1 MPFLTWINDKDARN
15 QAVNVPFHILKNAG
29 TYGDPSAENLV
40 VHGDNLLALSA
51 LLPFYRGKVKCIY
64 IDPPYNTGSAF
75 EHYDDNLEHS
85 QWLSMMYCR
94 LQLLREFLA
103 EDGSIWVSIDDRE
116 SHYLK
121 VIMDEIFGR
130 PYFIGDVAWQRTYS
144 TRNDSKG
151 LCVEVEHIIAYGRSK
166 SWQPLK
172 LQRTAEMDAKYKN
185 PDNDVARWTSGD
197 AFASGGASHQGMVY
211 AIQHPFTGE
220 MIYPPPQ
227 QHWRY
232 SQEALLDIFN
242 SWCPYE
248 LKDIVDQ
255 DIRAQICGLDPSQVR
270 AGVKAIVL
278 VNDLEKSK
286 EIASKVYKRGQWP
299 IYYFTKGGYGGVRR
313 KTYLNAVGGRMP
325 TNFWPYEE
333 VGHTDEAKKEIRKLF
348 SADLFGTPKPERLIQ
363 RLLTIATNPGD
374 LVLDS
379 FLGSG
384 TTAAVA
390 HKMGRR
396 YIGIEM
402 GEHAKTHCIPRLQK
416 VIDGEQG
423 GISTSVN
430 WQGGGGFRFF
440 ELGEPAF
447 DKWGCINPE
456 VDFKTLAAFVW
467 MSETGDAAEPA
478 ESPFL
483 GVSNG
488 TAYYLLYAPEGSSND
503 PSAGVLTFATMQE
516 LLKEHPFDGP
526 KVVFAEACA
535 GLAEQELKA
544 HQITFK
550 QIPTDLLR

>member
-348 SADLFGTPKPERLIQ
+348 GADLFGTPKPERLIQ

-423 GISTSVN
+423 GISASVN

-467 MSETGDAAEPA
+467 MSETGEAAEPA

-516 LLKEHPFDGP
+516 LLKNHPFDGP

>member
-1 MPFLTWINDKDARN
+1 
-15 QAVNVPFHILKNAG
+15 
-29 TYGDPSAENLV
+29 
-40 VHGDNLLALSA
+40 
-51 LLPFYRGKVKCIY
+51 
-64 IDPPYNTGSAF
+64 
-75 EHYDDNLEHS
+75 
-85 QWLSMMYCR
+85 
-94 LQLLREFLA
+94 
-103 EDGSIWVSIDDRE
+103 
-116 SHYLK
+116 
-121 VIMDEIFGR
+121 
-130 PYFIGDVAWQRTYS
+130 
-144 TRNDSKG
+144 
-151 LCVEVEHIIAYGRSK
+151 
-166 SWQPLK
+166 
-172 LQRTAEMDAKYKN
+172 
-185 PDNDVARWTSGD
+185 
-197 AFASGGASHQGMVY
+197 
-211 AIQHPFTGE
+211 
-220 MIYPPPQ
+220 
-227 QHWRY
+227 
-232 SQEALLDIFN
+232 
-242 SWCPYE
+242 
-248 LKDIVDQ
+248 
-255 DIRAQICGLDPSQVR
+255 
-270 AGVKAIVL
+270 
-278 VNDLEKSK
+278 
-286 EIASKVYKRGQWP
+286 
-299 IYYFTKGGYGGVRR
+299 
-313 KTYLNAVGGRMP
+313 
-325 TNFWPYEE
+325 
-333 VGHTDEAKKEIRKLF
+333 
-348 SADLFGTPKPERLIQ
+348 
-363 RLLTIATNPGD
+363 
-374 LVLDS
+374 
-379 FLGSG
+379 
-384 TTAAVA
+384 
-390 HKMGRR
+390 MGRR

>member
-1 MPFLTWINDKDARN
+1 MPFLSWINDKDARN
-15 QAVNVPFHILKNAG
+15 EAKNVPFHILKNAG

-40 VHGDNLLALSA
+40 VHGDNLLALRA
-51 LLPFYRGKVKCIY
+51 LLPFYRGKVKCIC

-85 QWLSMMYCR
+85 QWLSMIYPR
-94 LQLLREFLA
+94 LQILRQYLSV
-103 EDGSIWVSIDDRE
+103 DGSLWLTLDDAE
-116 SHYLK
+116 VHYAK
-121 VIMDEIFGR
+121 VLLDEIFGR
-130 PYFIGDVAWQRTYS
+130 HNFVVDITWQKNP
-144 TRNDSKG
+144 TRENRSDIATTHD
-151 LCVEVEHIIAYGRSK
+151 HILVYAIDRNRF
-166 SWQPLK
+166 K
-172 LQRTAEMDAKYKN
+172 LSRNLLPPSEEQMSRFSN
-185 PDNDVARWTSGD
+185 PDNDPRGPWASLPMHAQAGHATPNQFYTITTPGGRVLDPPPGRCWLYTKEKFSEVVLDNRIWFGKGGNNAPRVKKFWSEVPQGLVPTSIWPCTEVSSNGD
-197 AFASGGASHQGMVY
+197 AKNEQKALFGA
-211 AIQHPFTGE
+211 
-220 MIYPPPQ
+220 
-227 QHWRY
+227 
-232 SQEALLDIFN
+232 
-242 SWCPYE
+242 
-248 LKDIVDQ
+248 
-255 DIRAQICGLDPSQVR
+255 
-270 AGVKAIVL
+270 KA
-278 VNDLEKSK
+278 
-286 EIASKVYKRGQWP
+286 
-299 IYYFTKGGYGGVRR
+299 
-313 KTYLNAVGGRMP
+313 
-325 TNFWPYEE
+325 
-333 VGHTDEAKKEIRKLF
+333 LF
-348 SADLFGTPKPERLIQ
+348 STPKPERLIQ
-363 RLLTIATNPGD
+363 RILQIATNPGD
-374 LVLDS
+374 LILDS

-423 GISTSVN
+423 GISASVN

-456 VDFKTLAAFVW
+456 VDFKTFAAFVW
-467 MSETGDAAEPA
+467 MSETGEAAEPT

-488 TAYYLLYAPEGSSND
+488 TAYYLLYAPEGSGID
-503 PSAGVLTFATMQE
+503 PSAGVLTFATLQE
-516 LLKEHPFDGP
+516 LLKDHPFDGP

>member
-348 SADLFGTPKPERLIQ
+348 GADLFGTPKPERLIQ

-374 LVLDS
+374 LILDS

-423 GISTSVN
+423 GISASVN

-467 MSETGDAAEPA
+467 MSETGEAAEPA

-516 LLKEHPFDGP
+516 LLKNHPFDGP

>member
-211 AIQHPFTGE
+211 AIQHPFTGG

-348 SADLFGTPKPERLIQ
+348 GADLFGTPKPERLIQ

-390 HKMGRR
+390 HKMGRH

-467 MSETGDAAEPA
+467 MSETGEAAEPT

-488 TAYYLLYAPEGSSND
+488 TAYYLLYAPEGSGID
-503 PSAGVLTFATMQE
+503 PSAGVLTFATLQE
-516 LLKEHPFDGP
+516 LLKDHPFDGP

-535 GLAEQELKA
+535 GLAEQELKS

>member
-151 LCVEVEHIIAYGRSK
+151 LCVEVEHIIAYSRSK

-348 SADLFGTPKPERLIQ
+348 GADLFGTPKPERLIQ

>member
-1 MPFLTWINDKDARN
+1 MEEIKAGRIWLGKD
-15 QAVNVPFHILKNAG
+15 
-29 TYGDPSAENLV
+29 
-40 VHGDNLLALSA
+40 
-51 LLPFYRGKVKCIY
+51 GKGIPRK
-64 IDPPYNTGSAF
+64 
-75 EHYDDNLEHS
+75 
-85 QWLSMMYCR
+85 
-94 LQLLREFLA
+94 
-103 EDGSIWVSIDDRE
+103 
-116 SHYLK
+116 
-121 VIMDEIFGR
+121 
-130 PYFIGDVAWQRTYS
+130 
-144 TRNDSKG
+144 
-151 LCVEVEHIIAYGRSK
+151 
-166 SWQPLK
+166 
-172 LQRTAEMDAKYKN
+172 
-185 PDNDVARWTSGD
+185 
-197 AFASGGASHQGMVY
+197 
-211 AIQHPFTGE
+211 
-220 MIYPPPQ
+220 
-227 QHWRY
+227 
-232 SQEALLDIFN
+232 
-242 SWCPYE
+242 
-248 LKDIVDQ
+248 
-255 DIRAQICGLDPSQVR
+255 
-270 AGVKAIVL
+270 
-278 VNDLEKSK
+278 
-286 EIASKVYKRGQWP
+286 
-299 IYYFTKGGYGGVRR
+299 
-313 KTYLNAVGGRMP
+313 KTYLKDSAGVVPWSWWSND
-325 TNFWPYEE
+325 E
-333 VGHTDEAKKEIRKLF
+333 VGHSQEAKKEAVSLNPD
-348 SADLFGTPKPERLIQ
+348 SVFGTPKPERLIQ
-363 RLLTIATNPGD
+363 RILHIATNPGD
-374 LVLDS
+374 LILDS

-423 GISTSVN
+423 GISASVN

-467 MSETGDAAEPA
+467 MSETGEAAEPA

-516 LLKEHPFDGP
+516 LLKNHPFDGP

>member
-348 SADLFGTPKPERLIQ
+348 GADLFGTPKPERLIQ

-467 MSETGDAAEPA
+467 MSETGDTAEPA

>member
-348 SADLFGTPKPERLIQ
+348 GADLFGTPKPERLIQ

>member
-15 QAVNVPFHILKNAG
+15 QAKNVPFHILKNAG

-40 VHGDNLLALSA
+40 VHGDNLLALRA

-85 QWLSMMYCR
+85 QWLSMIYPR

-103 EDGSIWVSIDDRE
+103 EDGSIWVSIDDDE
-116 SHYLK
+116 QAYMK
-121 VIMDEIFGR
+121 VLLDEVFGR
-130 PYFIGDVAWQRTYS
+130 KNFIRSIVWQKRTSPDARLNLGDAHDYIIVYANNRDIFQKVAQKLPLS
-144 TRNDSKG
+144 DS
-151 LCVEVEHIIAYGRSK
+151 RSD
-166 SWQPLK
+166 S
-172 LQRTAEMDAKYKN
+172 YKN
-185 PDNDVARWTSGD
+185 PDNDPRGPW
-197 AFASGGASHQGMVY
+197 ASVDL
-211 AIQHPFTGE
+211 TGQVGHATPDQFYE
-220 MIYPPPQ
+220 ITLPDGTVISPPKNRC
-227 QHWRY
+227 W
-232 SQEALLDIFN
+232 ALAKSTFESLR
-242 SWCPYE
+242 
-248 LKDIVDQ
+248 KDNRIWF
-255 DIRAQICGLDPSQVR
+255 G
-270 AGVKAIVL
+270 
-278 VNDLEKSK
+278 
-286 EIASKVYKRGQWP
+286 
-299 IYYFTKGGYGGVRR
+299 TKGNSRPRQKKFLSEADGMY
-313 KTYLNAVGGRMP
+313 AWSWW
-325 TNFWPYEE
+325 TNKE
-333 VGHTDEAKKEIRKLF
+333 VGHTQEAKKEIITVVSE
-348 SADLFGTPKPERLIQ
+348 SAFDTPKPERLIQ
-363 RLLTIATNPGD
+363 RILQIATNPGD

-423 GISTSVN
+423 GISASVN

-447 DKWGCINPE
+447 DKWGCISPE
-456 VDFKTLAAFVW
+456 VEFKTLAAFVW
-467 MSETGDAAEPA
+467 MSETGEAAEPA
-478 ESPFL
+478 ESPCL

-503 PSAGVLTFATMQE
+503 PSAGVLTFAAMQR
-516 LLKEHPFDGP
+516 LLKDHPFDGP

-535 GLAEQELKA
+535 GIAEQELKA

-550 QIPTDLLR
+550 QIPTDLLQ

>member
-348 SADLFGTPKPERLIQ
+348 GADLFGTPKPERLIQ

-467 MSETGDAAEPA
+467 MSETGEAAEPA

>member
-348 SADLFGTPKPERLIQ
+348 GADLFGTPKPERLIQ

-516 LLKEHPFDGP
+516 LLKIGR
-526 KVVFAEACA
+526 
-535 GLAEQELKA
+535 A
-544 HQITFK
+544 HV
-550 QIPTDLLR
+550 

>member
-1 MPFLTWINDKDARN
+1 MPFLTWINDKDARS
-15 QAVNVPFHILKNAG
+15 QSKNVPFHILKSAG

-40 VHGDNLLALSA
+40 VHGDNLLALRA

-85 QWLSMMYCR
+85 QWLSMMYPR

-103 EDGSIWVSIDDRE
+103 EDGSIWVSIDDDE
-116 SHYLK
+116 QAYMK
-121 VIMDEIFGR
+121 VMLDEIFGR
-130 PYFIGDVAWQRTYS
+130 ANFISTLAWQKRTSPDERAVVSDAQEYIH
-144 TRNDSKG
+144 G
-151 LCVEVEHIIAYGRSK
+151 YAK
-166 SWQPLK
+166 SSSEIKRTCYPLK
-172 LQRTAEMDAKYKN
+172 LTADQLSKYKN
-185 PDNDVARWTSGD
+185 LDNDPRGPWTSADFTAPGYRPNQMYTIQTPSGD
-197 AFASGGASHQGMVY
+197 LLS
-211 AIQHPFTGE
+211 
-220 MIYPPPQ
+220 PPPGRCWINVESVYLEQ
-227 QHWRY
+227 
-232 SQEALLDIFN
+232 L
-242 SWCPYE
+242 
-248 LKDIVDQ
+248 
-255 DIRAQICGLDPSQVR
+255 
-270 AGVKAIVL
+270 
-278 VNDLEKSK
+278 NDNRIWFGKNGNN
-286 EIASKVYKRGQWP
+286 IP
-299 IYYFTKGGYGGVRR
+299 RR
-313 KTYLNAVGGRMP
+313 KTFLAEREGITPWSWLPND
-325 TNFWPYEE
+325 E
-333 VGHTDEAKKEIRKLF
+333 VGHSQEGKKESVKLF
-348 SADLFGTPKPERLIQ
+348 GGDKAFATPKPERLLCRI
-363 RLLTIATNPGD
+363 LSMTTKPGD

-423 GISTSVN
+423 GISASVN

-467 MSETGDAAEPA
+467 MSETGEAAEPA

-516 LLKEHPFDGP
+516 LLKNHPFDGP
-526 KVVFAEACA
+526 KVVLAEACA

>member
-40 VHGDNLLALSA
+40 VHGDNLLALRA

-348 SADLFGTPKPERLIQ
+348 GADLFGTPKPERLIQ

-467 MSETGDAAEPA
+467 MSETGEAAEPA

-516 LLKEHPFDGP
+516 LLKNHPFDGP

>member
-348 SADLFGTPKPERLIQ
+348 GADLFGTPKPERLIQ

-467 MSETGDAAEPA
+467 MSETGEAAEPA

-516 LLKEHPFDGP
+516 LLKNHPFDGP